1 MKTLQLPQQ
10 YPTPKEEEEATKR
23 RGCTRPWGGQE
34 TPCTLL
40 SGELPQGYLSFHVLK
55 GFQFGT

>member
-40 SGELPQGYLSFHVLK
+40 SGELPQGYLSLA
-55 GFQFGT
+55 TI